1 MVNGIANV
9 SVQWARILR
18 PFRTST
24 ECGIS
29 HVVYDIRGFGDRI
42 TIWDYRSGATIA
54 LDKFL
59 DSENAAE
66 FLEFFNTPSYL
77 VVMEGLGGYG
87 YVDIS
92 LHDYI
97 GESKGS
103 RYELLIMVGLK
114 DEIPVYE
121 YELETLEPYGN
132 GFSFIGVR
140 RIEDV

>member
-1 MVNGIANV
+1 MVSGIANV

-18 PFRTST
+18 PLSAPT
-24 ECGIS
+24 EYS
-29 HVVYDIRGFGDRI
+29 VYDIRGFGDRI

-59 DSENAAE
+59 DSENAVE

-77 VVMEGLGGYG
+77 VVREGLGGYG
-87 YVDIS
+87 CVDIS

-121 YELETLEPYGN
+121 YELETIEPYGN

-140 RIEDV
+140 RIEDM

>member
-1 MVNGIANV
+1 MVSGIANV

-18 PFRTST
+18 PLSAPT
-24 ECGIS
+24 EYS
-29 HVVYDIRGFGDRI
+29 VYDIRGFGDRI
-42 TIWDYRSGATIA
+42 TVWDYRSGATIA

-59 DSENAAE
+59 DSENAVE

-77 VVMEGLGGYG
+77 VVREGLGGYG
-87 YVDIS
+87 CVDIS

-114 DEIPVYE
+114 DEIPVCE
-121 YELETLEPYGN
+121 YELETIEPYGN

-140 RIEDV
+140 RIEDM